1 MIFFKWK
8 KGVFHLR
15 EAVIVEGVRTP
26 VGRRNGVLS
35 GIRAEDLAA
44 LPLKEVVKR
53 AGISPEIV
61 EDVILGCVSQEGEQ
75 SFDIARVAALIAG
88 FPIQVPG
95 TTIDRQCGSSQ
106 QAVHFAAQAIMSG
119 DMDVVIAGGVESM
132 SRVPMFSNRQGV
144 DFPESL
150 TSKYEMINQ
159 GLSAE
164 RIADKW
170 NFSKEELDEFSLESH
185 RRAIVAQDEGRFDK
199 EIMPVEVTLPD
210 GTKTLVRQDEG
221 PRRDTSM
228 EKLAGLKPSFQE
240 DGKITAGNSSQIS
253 DGAAAILLMSREKAE
268 ELGMK
273 PKFRVVA
280 RTVVGSDPTL
290 MLTGPIPAT
299 EKVLKKAGLTI
310 DDIDV
315 FEVNEAFASV
325 PLAWLKET
333 GADPA
338 KLNPNGGAIALGHP
352 LGASGARLMLTMMS
366 ELERTGG
373 RYGLQT
379 MCEGHGMANATII
392 ERL

>member
-1 MIFFKWK
+1 M
-8 KGVFHLR
+8 R

-26 VGRRNGVLS
+26 VGRKKGFLS

-44 LPLKEVVKR
+44 LPLAEVIKR
-53 AGISPEIV
+53 AGISPELV
-61 EDVILGCVSQEGEQ
+61 EDVIYGCVSQVGEQ
-75 SFDIARVAALIAG
+75 AGVIARQAALIAG
-88 FPIQVPG
+88 FPIEVPG
-95 TTIDRQCGSSQ
+95 TTIDRQCGSGQ
-106 QAVHFAAQAIMSG
+106 QAVHFAAQAIISG

-132 SRVPMFSNRQGV
+132 SRVPIGSNMLDVQ
-144 DFPESL
+144 PAESL
-150 TSKYEMINQ
+150 KEKYQIIHQ

-164 RIADKW
+164 RIAKKW
-170 NFSKEELDEFSLESH
+170 NFSREQLDEFSLESH
-185 RRAIVAQDEGRFDK
+185 RRAIVAQDENRFAN

-210 GTKTLVRQDEG
+210 GTKTVVRHDEG
-221 PRRDTSM
+221 PRRETSL
-228 EKLAGLKPSFQE
+228 EKLAGLKPVFQE
-240 DGKITAGNSSQIS
+240 NGVITAGNSSQIS
-253 DGAAAILLMSREKAE
+253 DGAATILLMSREKAE
-268 ELGMK
+268 ELGLK
-273 PKFRVVA
+273 PRFRIVA
-280 RTVVGSDPTL
+280 RSVVGSDPTF

-333 GADPA
+333 GANPE

-379 MCEGHGMANATII
+379 MCEGYGMANATII

>member
-1 MIFFKWK
+1 M
-8 KGVFHLR
+8 R

-26 VGRRNGVLS
+26 VGRKNGFLS

-44 LPLKEVVKR
+44 LPLAEVIKR
-53 AGISPEIV
+53 AGISPELV
-61 EDVILGCVSQEGEQ
+61 EDVIYGCVSQVGEQ
-75 SFDIARVAALIAG
+75 AGVIARQAALIAG
-88 FPIQVPG
+88 FPIEVPG
-95 TTIDRQCGSSQ
+95 TTIDRQCGSGQ
-106 QAVHFAAQAIMSG
+106 QAVHFAAQAIISG

-132 SRVPMFSNRQGV
+132 SRVPIGSNMLDVQ
-144 DFPESL
+144 PAESL
-150 TSKYEMINQ
+150 KEKYEIIHQ

-164 RIADKW
+164 RIAKKW
-170 NFSKEELDEFSLESH
+170 NFSREQLDEFSLESH
-185 RRAIVAQDEGRFDK
+185 RRAIVAQDEGRFAN

-210 GTKTLVRQDEG
+210 GTKTVVRHDEG
-221 PRRDTSM
+221 PRRETSL
-228 EKLAGLKPSFQE
+228 EKLAGLKPVFQE
-240 DGKITAGNSSQIS
+240 NGVITAGNSSQIS

-268 ELGMK
+268 ELGLK
-273 PKFRVVA
+273 PRYRIVA
-280 RTVVGSDPTL
+280 RSVVGSDPTF

-333 GADPA
+333 GANPE

-379 MCEGHGMANATII
+379 MCEGYGMANATII